1 MSQQAFKFIADTRF
15 LTIMRSS
22 IREATLVKKIG
33 SSAFCLYVII
43 RSEVSVENGSTAT
56 LSYDHIQKLT
66 GWSTATIA
74 KCIAKLKEAEL
85 ISVEHISGR
94 VQIFTCRDVV
104 PFVEVQNGQSEDKIR
119 KEIEQGERKEYT
131 GRATIDYVP
140 NRMTINRQEL
150 VEFLRNG
157 REPNS
162 PQINI
167 QNFYF
172 QLNING
178 VEAAIEKVEDPEL
191 REALIRLAGK
201 AGERK
206 AMLEGVTVSI
216 DKEKAK
222 KT

>member
-1 MSQQAFKFIADTRF
+1 MSQQSFKFIADTRF

-43 RSEVSVENGSTAT
+43 RSEISVDTSTAT
-56 LSYDHIQKLT
+56 LSYDSIQRLT

-74 KCIAKLKEAEL
+74 KCIAKLKEADL
-85 ISVEHISGR
+85 ISVENISGR
-94 VQIFTCRDVV
+94 VQIFTCKDVV
-104 PFVEVQNGQSEDKIR
+104 PFVEVENGQNENVIR
-119 KEIEQGERKEYT
+119 QEIELGERKEYS
-131 GRATIDYVP
+131 GKATIEYVP
-140 NRMTINRQEL
+140 NRMMLNRQEL
-150 VEFLRNG
+150 VEFLRSG

-172 QLNING
+172 QLNIDG

-191 REALIRLAGK
+191 KEALIRLAAR
-201 AGERK
+201 AGEKR
-206 AMLEGVTVSI
+206 AMLEGVTVSV
-216 DKEKAK
+216 DKTKSK
-222 KT
+222 KP